1 MLFLVK
7 LFSRGW
13 IFFNLLNEILYQSTE
28 AKTAQ
33 VAAKFKEKGDHKI

>member
-13 IFFNLLNEILYQSTE
+13 IFFNLFNKILYQSTV
-28 AKTAQ
+28 AKTVQ
-33 VAAKFKEKGDHKI
+33 VAAKFKDKGDHKI